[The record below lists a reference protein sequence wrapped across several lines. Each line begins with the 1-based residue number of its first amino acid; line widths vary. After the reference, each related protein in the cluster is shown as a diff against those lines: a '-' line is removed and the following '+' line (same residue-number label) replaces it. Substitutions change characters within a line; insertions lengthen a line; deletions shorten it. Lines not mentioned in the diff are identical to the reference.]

1 MGNYQGAAFVC
12 GISSALTSVDCCQL
26 AHTTHTHRHRK
37 TDTHAQHVIGRCLLG
52 VVSNRQLRLRNVA
65 HSAALTKSGNWDGS
79 SNWKWNWS
87 RNWTWNWK
95 WNCHWHWRCSC
106 SCSWTCSLKW
116 RCLYTGSSRLLITWS
131 WQILL
136 QRYLKSIRYLCVTIL

>member
-26 AHTTHTHRHRK
+26 AHTETH
-37 TDTHAQHVIGRCLLG
+37 THAQHVIGRCLLG
-52 VVSNRQLRLRNVA
+52 VVSNRQLRMRNVA

-95 WNCHWHWRCSC
+95 WNCPVGIGGAVVVAVEHAAWSEDVSIQARAGCSTLDHGKYC
-106 SCSWTCSLKW
+106 HIGTLSVYGTYVFLA
-116 RCLYTGSSRLLITWS
+116 LL
-131 WQILL
+131 
-136 QRYLKSIRYLCVTIL
+136 